1 MKAETKAALLT
12 FLILFLLAL
21 FFLPFLFLPLYI
33 AKWVMLSP
41 LLIAMVFC
49 LYQGIKLNLSNH

>member
-1 MKAETKAALLT
+1 MKVETKAALLT
-12 FLILFLLAL
+12 FLVLFLLAL

-33 AKWVMLSP
+33 AKCIMLST

-49 LYQGIKLNLSNH
+49 LYQGIKLSLSDH